1 MDEAVRLEN
10 ISMMNACDDAELRL
24 RILRNNA
31 TQAQKQNEPNFLHL
45 AHAALEDIW

>member
-24 RILRNNA
+24 RILRNNGSP
-31 TQAQKQNEPNFLHL
+31 QLSGGSL
-45 AHAALEDIW
+45 L